1 MIGGF
6 VTNIFLDYLFVWVL
20 RLGMAGA
27 AWASVAGQAVTM
39 AGGLFV

>member
-39 AGGLFV
+39 QAAFCV